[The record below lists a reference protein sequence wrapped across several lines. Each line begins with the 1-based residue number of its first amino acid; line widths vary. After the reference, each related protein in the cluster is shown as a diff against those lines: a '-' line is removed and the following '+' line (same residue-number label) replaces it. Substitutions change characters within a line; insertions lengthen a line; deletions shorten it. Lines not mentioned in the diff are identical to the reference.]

1 MKKKNLTFI
10 FSLTLLFGYGC
21 DKALEA
27 NGMKVQSDYSLDV
40 APSVSTTKAI
50 IF

>member
-1 MKKKNLTFI
+1 MKKNLLLFFLLTFI
-10 FSLTLLFGYGC
+10 GYAC
-21 DKALEA
+21 DSSEA
-27 NGMKVQSDYSLDV
+27 NGMKYKSDYSLDV